1 MEYLLYYM
9 APTPNKIS
17 EDKDQ
22 QNTANFGQNTSSF
35 CKN

>member
-17 EDKDQ
+17 EDKDH
-22 QNTANFGQNTSSF
+22 QNTANFGQKHKF
-35 CKN
+35 FL